1 MDRSE
6 IITRLKAAE
15 PQLRARGVAALY
27 LFGSY
32 GRDEAGPRSDIDLFV
47 DAGHERLYDLSNY
60 MGAYAALRSVLPNFD
75 IGYSTRDGLAD
86 QVRAA
91 VEREAVR
98 VF

>member
-6 IITRLKAAE
+6 VITRLKAAE
-15 PQLRARGVAALY
+15 PQLRAQGVAALY

-32 GRDEAGPRSDIDLFV
+32 GRDEAGPDSDVDLFV
-47 DAGHERLYDLSNY
+47 DADHEQLYELSNY
-60 MGAYAALRSVLPNFD
+60 MGAYATLRAILPNFN

-86 QVRAA
+86 RIRAV